1 MITRGQP
8 AGTSV
13 MGAGPRD
20 GLVCFS
26 GTLGKTHPGK
36 CISEA
41 FWNVLRTC
49 WSGPEGSWPTR
60 AQRVRAPSGAV
71 WSSEGLNGV
80 IGGWVELGQGFAL
93 PYPVPSTSVFVC
105 FVCWC
110 VCTCVH
116 ARVREDWPGFYGG
129 NLDPNQAFCAHP
141 SSAFTR
147 HRTWGGGEAL

>member
-49 WSGPEGSWPTR
+49 WSGRILADQSPESACSIWCC
-60 AQRVRAPSGAV
+60 
-71 WSSEGLNGV
+71 
-80 IGGWVELGQGFAL
+80 VEL
-93 PYPVPSTSVFVC
+93 
-105 FVCWC
+105 
-110 VCTCVH
+110 
-116 ARVREDWPGFYGG
+116 
-129 NLDPNQAFCAHP
+129 
-141 SSAFTR
+141 
-147 HRTWGGGEAL
+147 